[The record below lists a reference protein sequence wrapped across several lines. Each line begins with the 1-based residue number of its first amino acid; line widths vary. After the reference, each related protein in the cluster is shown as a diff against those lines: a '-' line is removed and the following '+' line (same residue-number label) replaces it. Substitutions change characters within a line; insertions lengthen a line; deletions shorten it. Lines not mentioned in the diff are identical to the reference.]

1 MNGLMYVIEQLGQ
14 ALARAEAETAALR
27 ERNAMLEQQLAAKA
41 AEPSAQS

>member
-27 ERNAMLEQQLAAKA
+27 ERNAVLEQQLKA
-41 AEPSAQS
+41 TGDEQSSAR